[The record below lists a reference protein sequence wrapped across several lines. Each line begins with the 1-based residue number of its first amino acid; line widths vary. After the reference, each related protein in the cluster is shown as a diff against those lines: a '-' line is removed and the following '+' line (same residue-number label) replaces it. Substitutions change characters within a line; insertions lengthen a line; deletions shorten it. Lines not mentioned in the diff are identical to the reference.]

1 MNSKVAGRA
10 LAAARDN
17 LATNVRSL
25 ESEAVLAQLEQPDAI
40 LKMYRSIDAP
50 GYAVQVY
57 RSDRGPAL
65 AEPSPQQY
73 GRRYVGYWET
83 CNLHMVANMRAV
95 LAPRSRNAA
104 IHTVGA
110 SHSEY
115 YEHISTRCVTSYWWI
130 SNACANNQRL
140 PCSQLS
146 PCEGR

>member
-95 LAPRSRNAA
+95 LARDPGTRLFAPLARPIVNIMS
-104 IHTVGA
+104 
-110 SHSEY
+110 
-115 YEHISTRCVTSYWWI
+115 ISQPD
-130 SNACANNQRL
+130 A
-140 PCSQLS
+140 
-146 PCEGR
+146 